1 MTFSKDQPT
10 LSKHVSEFAELYAL
24 GVLEPH
30 ERVNIDAHVA
40 SCDACARSLAEAE
53 ATVGALDEVFVPLVE
68 PPARLGLRIAASSD
82 VGVPLVQA
90 VSHLA
95 WPPNRSGRFVTGFL
109 ATAAALLLFVGISG
123 GALFQRSATLR
134 QDARDSSVL
143 ATIAT
148 SHFNHASFTAREPD
162 APIAKVL
169 YARDGQWFYIIVDSS
184 SCDCRIVARS
194 ATAQRDLGSPDI
206 HGSTATRFVSDFP
219 RPTSL
224 ELVSGSRSILSRV
237 SLVYK

>member
-10 LSKHVSEFAELYAL
+10 LTKHVSDFAELYAL
-24 GVLEPH
+24 GVLEPQ
-30 ERVNIDAHVA
+30 ERANIDAHVA
-40 SCDACARSLAEAE
+40 SCDPCARSLAEAE

-68 PPARLGLRIAASSD
+68 PPARLGSRIAASSD
-82 VGVPLVQA
+82 VGVPLVQP

-109 ATAAALLLFVGISG
+109 AAAAALLLFVGISG
-123 GALFQRSATLR
+123 GMLLQRSTTLR
-134 QDARDSSVL
+134 QLAQDSSVL

-148 SHFNHASFTAREPD
+148 SHFKHASFTARQSD

-169 YARDGQWFYIIVDSS
+169 YARDGRWFYVIVDSA
-184 SCDCRIVARS
+184 SCDCRLVAHS
-194 ATAQRDLGSPDI
+194 ATARRDLGPLDI
-206 HGSTATRFVSDFP
+206 HGGTATRFVRDFP

-224 ELVSGSRSILSRV
+224 ELVRGLGSVMSSA
-237 SLVYK
+237 SLVY